1 MNRQPLL
8 IVLLFFVAGI
18 LTEENVNFP
27 LWAVFS
33 GLFSFVIVLAF
44 AFSKSI
50 LFQKLKNFALCCLF
64 FFLGIF
70 LHFQQ
75 NNFSLPSVENGK
87 TEIKFILKKKLNSN
101 ENFKKYEV
109 EILKTT
115 TGKIGS
121 TYQAILS
128 IPQSFPEL
136 DFANYYSAM
145 VYLKK
150 VEPPKQDFLFD
161 YAKYLKR
168 KNIFYQAWFQSDL
181 SKSEKEMTFSEKI
194 KQGRLKILENISH
207 SNLSVKTVAFT
218 KGIILADRTEMDAG
232 LVSDFSRTG
241 LVHFLAISGT
251 HMVIIFWLIMFLLR
265 KILPN
270 SKKNWAIILSLLFI
284 WIFTVFID
292 YGSSVVRSS
301 VMITVYYIYHLL
313 HRKAD
318 LLHAMALAGF
328 ILLLVDT
335 NAIFDVGFQ
344 LSFLAVLGIF
354 WLNPAL
360 VRVLPKPKNN
370 LQKFLISIIT
380 VSISAQ
386 LATLPLVLFYFHQY
400 SILSVFA
407 NLIIVPFSE
416 IIIVFSLLM
425 TIVLGIGI
433 ELTWLNAIY
442 ELVVTFLL
450 KTIHFFSE
458 INWAFQENIPMSI
471 LEAGLLLVIIYF
483 LRDILTKKSTKV
495 ILRFSFVFILFV
507 GVRMLLNYYFQNTME
522 VIEIQNNKQKIILYK
537 DQKKL
542 WVFAKSTINEPKTIQ
557 FVIQPYLSNRRIS
570 EYSIKYIPDNY
581 SQVMVNGKAYSL
593 E

>member
-1 MNRQPLL
+1 
-8 IVLLFFVAGI
+8 
-18 LTEENVNFP
+18 
-27 LWAVFS
+27 
-33 GLFSFVIVLAF
+33 
-44 AFSKSI
+44 
-50 LFQKLKNFALCCLF
+50 
-64 FFLGIF
+64 
-70 LHFQQ
+70 
-75 NNFSLPSVENGK
+75 
-87 TEIKFILKKKLNSN
+87 
-101 ENFKKYEV
+101 
-109 EILKTT
+109 
-115 TGKIGS
+115 
-121 TYQAILS
+121 
-128 IPQSFPEL
+128 
-136 DFANYYSAM
+136 
-145 VYLKK
+145 
-150 VEPPKQDFLFD
+150 
-161 YAKYLKR
+161 
-168 KNIFYQAWFQSDL
+168 
-181 SKSEKEMTFSEKI
+181 
-194 KQGRLKILENISH
+194 
-207 SNLSVKTVAFT
+207 
-218 KGIILADRTEMDAG
+218 
-232 LVSDFSRTG
+232 
-241 LVHFLAISGT
+241 
-251 HMVIIFWLIMFLLR
+251 
-265 KILPN
+265 
-270 SKKNWAIILSLLFI
+270 
-284 WIFTVFID
+284 
-292 YGSSVVRSS
+292 
-301 VMITVYYIYHLL
+301 
-313 HRKAD
+313 
-318 LLHAMALAGF
+318 MALAGF

-433 ELTWLNAIY
+433 ELSWLNTVY

-495 ILRFSFVFILFV
+495 ILRFSFVFILFI